1 MNFNYFLIHNWCKCM
16 LSYNKLSILIDNI
29 IWIILIVVFIFF
41 ITQSQH
47 FLTERNIS
55 NILTAAAVLGVLV
68 VGQTF
73 VLISGNFDLSTESH
87 IRTFSYVRSLVDS
100 TCSSANFGGGIFLNP
115 TFQ

>member
-1 MNFNYFLIHNWCKCM
+1 M
-16 LSYNKLSILIDNI
+16 LSYNKLSFLIDNI

-73 VLISGNFDLSTESH
+73 VLISGNFDLSTES
-87 IRTFSYVRSLVDS
+87 TLGL
-100 TCSSANFGGGIFLNP
+100 SAMLGLWLIVPAAAPTFGGGIF
-115 TFQ
+115 